1 MIKTLVQRAAD
12 RTGLTPQ
19 QAQVGLAAAL
29 FLIEKHAEPDKV
41 EGLFNAVPGARELAA
56 EGAALGQNKSGGLI
70 AGMMSKVGG
79 ASGAAMSDAMA
90 VGQKLTRQGVTVAD
104 MQSILPV
111 SMEFVR
117 ETTGSDL
124 LRDVLMTI
132 PGLGPLLTAED

>member
-1 MIKTLVQRAAD
+1 MITTLVQRAAD

-19 QAQVGLAAAL
+19 QAHVALAAAL
-29 FLIEKHAEPDKV
+29 FLIEKHAEPAKV
-41 EGLFNAVPGARELAA
+41 LELFNSVPGARELAT
-56 EGAALGQNKSGGLI
+56 EGAALGQHKSGGLI

-90 VGQKLTRQGVTVAD
+90 VGQKLTRQGVTTAD

-111 SMEFVR
+111 GMEFVR
-117 ETTGSDL
+117 ETTGRDM
-124 LRDVLMTI
+124 LRDVLVTI